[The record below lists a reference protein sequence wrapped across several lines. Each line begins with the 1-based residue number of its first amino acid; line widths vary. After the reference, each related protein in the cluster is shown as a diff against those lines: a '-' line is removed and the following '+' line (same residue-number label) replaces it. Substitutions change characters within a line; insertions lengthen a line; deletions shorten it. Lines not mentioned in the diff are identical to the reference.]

1 MTAAHTPPGWPPELP
16 PPGSPGFQRR
26 AIGWL
31 FDLCP
36 PDYRAYQVLRAYPL
50 LLARFA
56 AGHLSAAMEAA
67 RRGLAT
73 SRADLRGLVP
83 PEAIEAAVATYEREG
98 LRLRRTAAAVAL
110 VERAL
115 RGETFVPRL

>member
-1 MTAAHTPPGWPPELP
+1 
-16 PPGSPGFQRR
+16 
-26 AIGWL
+26 L

-36 PDYRAYQVLRAYPL
+36 PDYRAYEVLRAYPV

-56 AGHLSAAMEAA
+56 AGHVASAREAA

-73 SRADLRGLVP
+73 ARADLRSLVP
-83 PEAIEAAVATYEREG
+83 PEAVEAAVAAYEREG
-98 LRLRRTAAAVAL
+98 LRLERTARSVAL

-115 RGETFVPRL
+115 RGEQFVPRL